1 MQVWVRARDAGGLAG
16 EAPVSV
22 FVLGPADEAPRVA
35 PPPPDLF
42 LPEDAAPGTL
52 IAELRQDAAPDA
64 TTAPD
69 GPTAPRFRLAPGLW
83 PRDLFSID
91 ATGRLVLAGQ
101 LDRESAAE
109 HVIGVIAEGWGS
121 PAPSIM
127 VHTRLHVLDVN
138 EHAPAFHSQPYVVHV
153 AENTPPHSSLV
164 QR

>member
-1 MQVWVRARDAGGLAG
+1 MQVWVRARDADGLAG

-22 FVLGPADEAPRVA
+22 FVLGSADEAPRVA

-52 IAELRQDAAPDA
+52 IAELRPDSALDA
-64 TTAPD
+64 TAAPD

-83 PRDLFSID
+83 PRDLFAID

-127 VHTRLHVLDVN
+127 VQTRLHVLDVN